1 MIDEGSIQNT
11 NDRVDAKIVGRIVS
25 DPLIFWTRIIK
36 REVQPNEVPDNYLGS
51 HALEYRDEDM
61 LEIVS
66 AFFPIMHLTPHTGG
80 LIGNLAAFKNT
91 DGCDEQEDLYLL
103 QNKRDFLNTFEA
115 GSEKQ
120 SMVEFS
126 AVLQYVNALTKYM
139 AKKSNRMVYYN
150 VGDFSPFSG
159 ETSSKAHL
167 LFSETLNNY
176 NMRVI
181 DDLLDLLENRVAELE
196 GSGVRGDDSVVKGQ
210 KGEVGAKG
218 ERGYIGSKGRK
229 GMSGEWRMPDA
240 ESEFKNVVERILA
253 SSEFQQAIELAKEN
267 RLSEV
272 ILSGFNSTLG
282 GVLDTVNMKLTLEF
296 IITAS
301 IAFSVTTTFFL
312 GFNTVCILIIFRRNR
327 KLDAKRLSRKERGSK
342 PAVKPRQ
349 KRR

>member
-1 MIDEGSIQNT
+1 M
-11 NDRVDAKIVGRIVS
+11 
-25 DPLIFWTRIIK
+25 
-36 REVQPNEVPDNYLGS
+36 
-51 HALEYRDEDM
+51 
-61 LEIVS
+61 
-66 AFFPIMHLTPHTGG
+66 
-80 LIGNLAAFKNT
+80 AAFKNT
-91 DGCDEQEDLYLL
+91 NGCDEQEDLYLL
-103 QNKRDFLNTFEA
+103 QNKRDFLNTFED
-115 GSEKQ
+115 GSEKRA
-120 SMVEFS
+120 MVDYS
-126 AVLQYVNALTKYM
+126 AVLQFVNALTEYM
-139 AKKSNRMVYYN
+139 AKKSKKMIYHH
-150 VGDFSPFSG
+150 VGDFAPFSG

-181 DDLLDLLENRVAELE
+181 DDLLDLLEDRVTELE
-196 GSGVRGDDSVVKGQ
+196 SAGRGDGSGIRGDDGIVKGQ

-218 ERGYIGSKGRK
+218 ERGYNGFKGRK
-229 GMSGEWRMPDA
+229 GVSGEWRTPDS
-240 ESEFKNVVERILA
+240 ESDFKNVVERVLA
-253 SSEFQQAIELAKEN
+253 SSEFQQAMELAKEN

-301 IAFSVTTTFFL
+301 IAFSVTSTFFL

-327 KLDAKRLSRKERGSK
+327 KLDAKRLSRKEKGSK